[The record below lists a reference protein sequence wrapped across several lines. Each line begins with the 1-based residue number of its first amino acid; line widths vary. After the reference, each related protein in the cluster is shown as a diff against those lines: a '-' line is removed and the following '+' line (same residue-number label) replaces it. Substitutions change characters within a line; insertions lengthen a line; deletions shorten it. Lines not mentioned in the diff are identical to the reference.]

1 MLVSRYGELGIKSR
15 KGTEAPLRRI
25 FFVLFVLF
33 AVVFAPFGGKVQA
46 AVADHIITD
55 TVDPDGITINLF
67 DYWLTAQDE
76 NGQTGSRNSEIG
88 INKDHSL
95 KFGATQGTG
104 INAWGSGEIRQGI
117 VSGLLGED
125 GYPVLAGDQGE
136 SLAYLFDPDNQESAD
151 YRSSYEN
158 VSGLLQVNTGTGNYY
173 YNSKENYA
181 VYDASDHAFD
191 VYDTWGVN
199 YDPDNSDKVDGY
211 FFPFTSADRVFTK
224 DAAGNLQHTG
234 ITCNNEAMNHFFGMT
249 MTAEFVQPALGLVTL
264 PDEGDEGDPMVFHF
278 SGDDDIWVFIDG
290 VLVMDIGG
298 IHNAAGGTI
307 NFSTGNIVIEN
318 PGQDSITTT
327 IKDCF
332 KKAQGNRFNEAQ
344 FSDNTFT
351 DNSCHTLQVFY
362 LERGAGASNLEID
375 FNIKAQPENAVYKMD
390 QYGNGI
396 SGVAFELYDANSS
409 YQITNEKPILTAVT
423 GADGRAVFVN
433 GERKPYD
440 FSQGDALIEHYYV
453 LKEQEGSSPPG
464 YRMSGEIH
472 LRYTTGGQLIVSDKW
487 ESGAMSNFSVTVT
500 EHGEVKD
507 IEGNTISSEEL
518 RQGTVFAVIFRK
530 DNDNGQWYPLTGS
543 NMGGWTMGSG
553 NGMTDVIA
561 AAQKNPLVFSE
572 ENGQLTVTVN
582 EVPGDITEY
591 YYTNLSDRN
600 NARYVVGYYYTE
612 ESLGEATETN
622 TKRLNLSDFE
632 RDFSANIWV
641 ANIRNELAVK
651 KVDETGASL
660 EGAVFSLYQEADV
673 SGGEVLEGKTPYDTV
688 RTGEDGTALFPSAGK
703 VLEKGVYY
711 LKEEQAPEGYLPH
724 SGLVKVIAD
733 DTGVYADAGAEGDGV
748 RVHTGVGYLLKP
760 MEKFG
765 ANDDIDATLHDI
777 YAVAQT
783 AGSETEDSLVWNGPL
798 ENAEELHLMYGK
810 DGHLLQYGPYE
821 NGAEPYLTTD
831 TGFIRARVYQCL
843 SHGQAPA
850 ANKTDLNEADI
861 SGLFTGSVM
870 VEVTNEKKTA
880 SVSVAKEVD
889 GTGAEGDTQSFEFTL
904 TLTSDNA
911 ALSQTPVLYTGTGTV
926 TGGQDGSDGQSSS
939 VTTDED
945 GRIFFTLKQEEQLQF
960 SEIPE
965 GAAFTVEETDY
976 RAQGYAAAWTITYGT
991 QKGQKTEGNT
1001 AAGIA
1006 SYDSPAQV
1014 LFTNTR
1020 KFVDFSFTK
1029 TDGKSD
1035 SLTDPLSGA
1044 GFVLLRWTGDGAPGT
1059 APVDPDTPGTG
1070 WQTVPGSAV
1079 VSGED
1084 GIVCFENLIE
1094 EVTYRLIEI
1103 NAPKGYITPAGQW
1116 NITYRTTQEGSG
1128 WEIVMAADGTKTPPA
1143 FIKQDSGFVLPNYG
1157 VPHIPSSGGRGLTL
1171 YAMAGTMLIGG
1182 AVLLLSV
1189 WAKRRKI

>member
-15 KGTEAPLRRI
+15 KGTEAPFRRI

-33 AVVFAPFGGKVQA
+33 AVVFASFGENVQA

-76 NGQTGSRNSEIG
+76 DGQTGSRNSDIG
-88 INKDHSL
+88 INQGHSL

-104 INAWGSGEIRQGI
+104 INAWGSGEIHQGI
-117 VSGLLGED
+117 VSSLLGED

-158 VSGLLQVNTGTGNYY
+158 VSGLLQVNTDTGNYY

-199 YDPDNSDKVDGY
+199 YDSRNSDNSSGY
-211 FFPFTSADRVFTK
+211 FFPFTSADQVFTE
-224 DAAGNLQHTG
+224 DAEGNLQHKD

-249 MTAEFVQPALGLVTL
+249 MTAEFVQPAGGLVTL
-264 PDEGDEGDPMVFHF
+264 PDEGEKGDPMVFHF

-307 NFSTGNIVIEN
+307 DFSTGNIVIKN
-318 PGQDSITTT
+318 PGRNDITTT
-327 IKDCF
+327 IRECF
-332 KKAQGNRFNEAQ
+332 ETAQVSGFNAAQ
-344 FSDNTFT
+344 FSGNTFI

-409 YQITNEKPILTAVT
+409 YQITNDEPILTAVT

-440 FSQGDALIEHYYV
+440 FSQGDASKEHYYV
-453 LKEQEGSSPPG
+453 LKEQEGSSPPR

-500 EHGEVKD
+500 EHGTVED
-507 IEGNTISSEEL
+507 IDGNTISSDKL

-530 DNDNGQWYPLTGS
+530 NSDQWYPLTGS

-572 ENGQLTVTVN
+572 ENSQLTVTVN

-612 ESLGEATETN
+612 GSLGEATETN
-622 TKRLNLSDFE
+622 TKRLYLSDFE
-632 RDFSANIWV
+632 RSFSANIWV

-651 KVDETGASL
+651 KIDETGASL
-660 EGAVFSLYQEADV
+660 EGAVFSLYREEDV
-673 SGGEVLEGKTPYDTV
+673 SDGEVTEGKNPYDTV
-688 RTGEDGTALFPSAGK
+688 TTGKDGTALFPSAGK
-703 VLEKGVYY
+703 VLKKGVYY

-724 SGLVKVIAD
+724 SGLIKVIAD

-783 AGSETEDSLVWNGPL
+783 AGSESGDSLVWNGPP
-798 ENAEELHLMYGK
+798 ENAEELHLVYGK

-821 NGAEPYLTTD
+821 VGEEPYLTTD

-843 SHGQAPA
+843 SQDHASA
-850 ANKTDLNEADI
+850 ANKTDLKEADI

-880 SVSVAKEVD
+880 SVSVAKKVD

-904 TLTSDNA
+904 TLTSGNA
-911 ALSQTPVLYTGTGTV
+911 ALSRTPVLYTGTGTV
-926 TGGQDGSDGQSSS
+926 TGGQGGSDGQSSS
-939 VTTDED
+939 VTTDEG
-945 GRIFFTLKQEEQLQF
+945 GRIFFNLKQGQKLQF

-991 QKGQKTEGNT
+991 QTGQKTEGNT
-1001 AAGIA
+1001 AEGTA
-1006 SYDSPAQV
+1006 SYDSPARV

-1035 SLTDPLSGA
+1035 SPTDPLPGA

-1059 APVDPDTPGTG
+1059 APVDPDAPGTG
-1070 WQTVPGSAV
+1070 WQTVTKSAV
-1079 VSGED
+1079 ASGED

-1094 EVTYRLIEI
+1094 EVTYRLIEV
-1103 NAPKGYITPAGQW
+1103 NAPEGYITPAGQW
-1116 NITYRTTQEGSG
+1116 NITYRTTQEGFG
-1128 WEIVMAADGTKTPPA
+1128 WEIIMAADGTKAPPA
-1143 FIKQDSGFVLPNYG
+1143 FIKKDSGFALPNYG
-1157 VPHIPSSGGRGLTL
+1157 VPYIPSSGGRGLTL
-1171 YAMAGTMLIGG
+1171 YAMAGTMLVGG
-1182 AVLLLSV
+1182 AAMLLSV

>member
-33 AVVFAPFGGKVQA
+33 AVVFAPFGEKVQA

-67 DYWLTAQDE
+67 DYWLRAQNE
-76 NGQTGSRNSEIG
+76 NGQTGSRNSNIG
-88 INKDHSL
+88 INQDHSL
-95 KFGATQGTG
+95 KFGATQGAG

-125 GYPVLAGDQGE
+125 GYPVLAGGQGE
-136 SLAYLFDPDNQESAD
+136 SLAYLFDPDNQESAG
-151 YRSSYEN
+151 YRSFYEN
-158 VSGLLQVNTGTGNYY
+158 VSGLLQVNTDTGNYY

-181 VYDASDHAFD
+181 IYDALDHAFD
-191 VYDTWGVN
+191 VYETWGVR
-199 YDPDNSDKVDGY
+199 YDSANSDNVNGY
-211 FFPFTSADRVFTK
+211 FFPFTSADRVFTE
-224 DAAGNLQHTG
+224 DAAGNLQHTDL
-234 ITCNNEAMNHFFGMT
+234 TCNNAAINHFFGLT
-249 MTAEFVQPALGLVTL
+249 MTAEFVQPAGGLVTL
-264 PDEGDEGDPMVFHF
+264 PDEGEKGDPMVFHF

-307 NFSTGNIVIEN
+307 DFSTGSIEIEN
-318 PGQDSITTT
+318 PGQADITTT
-327 IKDCF
+327 IRACF
-332 KKAQGNRFNEAQ
+332 ETAQGTGFNEAQ
-344 FSDNTFT
+344 FSGNTFT

-362 LERGAGASNLEID
+362 LERGASASNLEID

-396 SGVAFELYDANSS
+396 SGVAFDLYTADSS
-409 YQITNEKPILTAVT
+409 YKITNPDPVLTAVT
-423 GADGRAVFVN
+423 GTDGRAVFVD

-440 FSQGDALIEHYYV
+440 FSQGDASTEHYYV
-453 LKEQEGSSPPG
+453 LKEQKASSPPG

-472 LRYTTGGQLIVSDKW
+472 LRYTTGGQLIVSDEW

-500 EHGEVKD
+500 EHGTVKD
-507 IEGNTISSEEL
+507 IAGNTITSDEL

-530 DNDNGQWYPLTGS
+530 NDGQWYPLTGS

-553 NGMTDVIA
+553 NGMTDIIT
-561 AAQKNPLVFSE
+561 AAQANPLVFSE
-572 ENGQLTVTVN
+572 ENGQLTVTVD
-582 EVPGDITEY
+582 EVPGNITEY
-591 YYTNLSDRN
+591 YYTNLSDPE

-612 ESLGEATETN
+612 GSLGEASETN

-660 EGAVFSLYQEADV
+660 EGAVFSLYREEDV
-673 SGGEVLEGKTPYDTV
+673 SGGEVEKGKTPYDTV

-703 VLEKGVYY
+703 VLKKGVYY

-783 AGSETEDSLVWNGPL
+783 AGLESGDSLVWNGPP
-798 ENAEELHLMYGK
+798 ENAEELHLMYGE

-821 NGAEPYLTTD
+821 KGEEPYLTTD

-843 SHGQAPA
+843 DHVLA
-850 ANKTDLNEADI
+850 ANKTDLKGADI

-889 GTGAEGDTQSFEFTL
+889 GTGAGEDTHSFEFTL
-904 TLTSDNA
+904 TLTVNNA
-911 ALSQTPVLYTGTGTV
+911 ALSQTPVSYTGTGRV
-926 TGGQDGSDGQSSS
+926 NEGSAGSDGQDSS
-939 VTTDED
+939 VTTDKN
-945 GRIFFTLKQEEQLQF
+945 GRITFTLKRGERLQF

-965 GAAFTVEETDY
+965 GAAFKVEETDY
-976 RAQGYAAAWTITYGT
+976 RAQGYAAAWTLTYGT
-991 QKGQKTEGNT
+991 QAGQKTEGNT
-1001 AAGIA
+1001 AAGTA

-1059 APVDPDTPGTG
+1059 APVDPDAPGTD
-1070 WQTVPGSAV
+1070 WQTVPESAV

-1084 GIVCFENLIE
+1084 GIVRFEDLIE
-1094 EVTYRLIEI
+1094 EVTYRLVETH
-1103 NAPKGYITPAGQW
+1103 APEGYITPAGQW
-1116 NITYRTTQEGSG
+1116 NITYKTTQEGSG

-1171 YAMAGTMLIGG
+1171 FAMAGTMLVGG

>member
-15 KGTEAPLRRI
+15 KGTEAPLQRI
-25 FFVLFVLF
+25 FFVLSVLF

-76 NGQTGSRNSEIG
+76 DGQTGSRDSDIG
-88 INKDHSL
+88 INQNHSL

-104 INAWGSGEIRQGI
+104 INAWGSGEIHQGI
-117 VSGLLGED
+117 VSDLLGED
-125 GYPVLAGDQGE
+125 GYPVLAGDHGGE
-136 SLAYLFDPDNQESAD
+136 SLAYLFDPDNQESAG

-158 VSGLLQVNTGTGNYY
+158 VSGLLQVNTATGNYY

-199 YDPDNSDKVDGY
+199 HDSDNSDTTNGY
-211 FFPFTSADRVFTK
+211 FFPFTSADQVFTD
-224 DAAGNLQHTG
+224 DAAGNLQPTG

-249 MTAEFVQPALGLVTL
+249 MTAEFVQPAGGLVTL
-264 PDEGDEGDPMVFHF
+264 PDEGDAGDPMVFRF

-307 NFSTGNIVIEN
+307 DFSTGNIVIKN
-318 PGQDSITTT
+318 PGRNDITTT
-327 IKDCF
+327 IRECF
-332 KKAQGNRFNEAQ
+332 ETAQESGFNQAQ

-409 YQITNEKPILTAVT
+409 YQITNDEPILTAVT

-440 FSQGDALIEHYYV
+440 FSRGDASKEHYYV
-453 LKEQEGSSPPG
+453 LKEQEESSPPG

-500 EHGEVKD
+500 EHGPVKD
-507 IEGNTISSEEL
+507 MAGNEITADEL
-518 RQGTVFAVIFRK
+518 SQGTVFAVIFRK
-530 DNDNGQWYPLTGS
+530 DNGQWYPLTGS
-543 NMGGWTMGSG
+543 NMGGWTMGSR
-553 NGMTDVIA
+553 NGMKDVIA
-561 AAQKNPLVFSE
+561 AAQTNPLVFSE
-572 ENGQLTVTVN
+572 ENGQLTVTVD

-591 YYTNLSDRN
+591 YYTNLSDLK

-612 ESLGEATETN
+612 GSLGEASETN

-632 RDFSANIWV
+632 RSFSANIWV

-651 KVDETGASL
+651 KIDETGASL
-660 EGAVFSLYQEADV
+660 EGAVFSLYRNADV
-673 SGGEVLEGKTPYDTV
+673 SGGEVEAGKTPYDTV
-688 RTGEDGTALFPSAGK
+688 KTGEDGTALFPSAGK
-703 VLEKGVYY
+703 VLKKGVYY

-783 AGSETEDSLVWNGPL
+783 AGSESGDSLVWKGPP
-798 ENAEELHLMYGK
+798 ENAKELHLMYGK

-821 NGAEPYLTTD
+821 KGEEPYLTTD

-843 SHGQAPA
+843 SPDHASA
-850 ANKTDLNEADI
+850 ANKTDLNGADI

-880 SVSVAKEVD
+880 SVSVVKEVD
-889 GTGAEGDTQSFEFTL
+889 GTGADGDTQSFEFTL
-904 TLTSDNA
+904 TLTVNNA
-911 ALSQTPVLYTGTGTV
+911 ALSQTPVSYTGTGTV
-926 TGGQDGSDGQSSS
+926 NGGSAGSDGQDSS
-939 VTTDED
+939 VTTDKN
-945 GRIFFTLKQEEQLQF
+945 GSITFTLKRGQQLQF

-965 GAAFTVEETDY
+965 GAAFTVKETDY

-991 QKGQKTEGNT
+991 QTRQKTEGNT
-1001 AAGIA
+1001 AAGTA

-1035 SLTDPLSGA
+1035 SLTGPLSGA
-1044 GFVLLRWTGDGAPGT
+1044 EFVLLRWTGEGAPDT
-1059 APVDPDTPGTG
+1059 APADPDAPGPD
-1070 WQTVPGSAV
+1070 WQTVTGSAV
-1079 VSGED
+1079 ASGED

-1094 EVTYRLIEI
+1094 EVTYRLVETH
-1103 NAPKGYITPAGQW
+1103 APEGYITPAGQW
-1116 NITYRTTQEGSG
+1116 NITYKTTQEGSG

-1171 YAMAGTMLIGG
+1171 FAMAGTMLIGG